1 MPRLKKSSAPA
12 ADHGSPFIR
21 QHGDYEEVGTDR
33 AGVTVLR
40 NRTSDQLQTYHRRNQ
55 LGDREYAAAVKF
67 QENFAKARIGPNYS
81 TMDLLAVR
89 VSGGQGDGD
98 VVHIARQR
106 LYEALSYVGRPL
118 SSLVVHVVG
127 HGHTAGSW
135 AQVSARRRQDMVG
148 MVALRIALSSLAD
161 YYRLT

>member
-1 MPRLKKSSAPA
+1 MPRLKKSPA
-12 ADHGSPFIR
+12 SSADHGSPFIR

-33 AGVTVLR
+33 AGVTILR
-40 NRTSDQLQTYHRRNQ
+40 NKTSDQLQTYHRRNQ
-55 LGDREYAAAVKF
+55 LGDREYAAGLEF
-67 QENFAKARIGPNYS
+67 QRYFGRARIGPNYS

-98 VVHIARQR
+98 AVHIARQG

-135 AQVSARRRQDMVG
+135 GQVRASKRPDKDG